1 MSYKLVAII
10 PAGGVGE
17 RAQHQVQGHAVPKQ
31 YRQIG
36 KRSMLMHSVHALLAD
51 VRVEHVYIGVA
62 ASDNWISQE
71 DVATIA
77 GRVTVLACGGE
88 TRALTVLNTLRASNL
103 GPEAWVMVHDAARP
117 GLPLENLSD
126 LITQCLAQQQGGL
139 LALPVGDT
147 VKRAHK
153 VSTQG
158 GASVLVDGAS
168 GSASEG
174 AVTTAKPTVT
184 VQETVPRDDLWLAQT
199 PQLFKAPE
207 LIQALEQ
214 ALAQGADITDE
225 ASAMEFMGQHPL
237 LVKGH
242 WRNLKVTWPSDFDLV
257 EHFL

>member
-1 MSYKLVAII
+1 MAYKLVAII

-36 KRSMLMHSVHALLAD
+36 ERSMLMHSVHALLAD
-51 VRVEHVYIGVA
+51 TRVEHVYIGVA
-62 ASDNWISQE
+62 ASDNWITQE
-71 DVATIA
+71 DLATIA

-88 TRALTVLNTLRASNL
+88 TRALTVLNTLRASAV
-103 GPEAWVMVHDAARP
+103 GAEAWVMVHDAARP
-117 GLPLENLSD
+117 GLPQESLSD

-147 VKRAHK
+147 VKRAQK
-153 VSTQG
+153 
-158 GASVLVDGAS
+158 GAS
-168 GSASEG
+168 GSVTEG
-174 AVTTAKPTVT
+174 AAVRTKPTVT

-199 PQLFKAPE
+199 PQMFKAVD